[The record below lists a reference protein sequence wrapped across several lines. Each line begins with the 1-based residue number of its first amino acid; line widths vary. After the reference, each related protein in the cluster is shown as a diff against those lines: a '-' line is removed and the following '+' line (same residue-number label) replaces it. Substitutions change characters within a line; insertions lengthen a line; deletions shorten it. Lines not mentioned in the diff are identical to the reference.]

1 MRALALSWLPILAL
15 QLAGCG
21 SSSPDDTAPAARSL
35 DDLLGIWV
43 PDAAPR
49 ELTVSGG
56 AAPPLTEDAATVH
69 AERKQRFAA
78 GDAGYDP
85 TTWCSGPGM
94 PRILTMPYP
103 FEIRRTDRHLA

>member
-1 MRALALSWLPILAL
+1 AL
-15 QLAGCG
+15 QLAACG
-21 SSSPDDTAPAARSL
+21 SSSPDDSAAAPARSP

-43 PDAAPR
+43 ADAAPR
-49 ELTVSGG
+49 ELTASGG
-56 AAPPLTEDAATVH
+56 ATPPLTADAAAVH

-85 TTWCSGPGM
+85 TTWCAGPGM

-103 FEIRRTDRHLA
+103 FEIRRTGAHLAFIH